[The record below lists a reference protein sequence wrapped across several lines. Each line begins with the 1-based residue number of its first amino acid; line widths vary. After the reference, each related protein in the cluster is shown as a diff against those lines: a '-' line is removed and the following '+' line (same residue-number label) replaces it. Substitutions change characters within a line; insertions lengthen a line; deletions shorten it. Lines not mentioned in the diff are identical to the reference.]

1 MFDKKKL
8 SSPLAASCGSWCSR
22 DGVSLV
28 EAAKQHPMSAAPI
41 VSLQKLLE
49 KCEPTIRH
57 SAVMRTEAFI
67 SFYLN
72 QDGAFR
78 MLTYVGIYPCDA
90 SCKIRGSCW
99 SIRVLQND
107 SPCSQTL
114 QYFLG
119 GDFGRQTA
127 NPSFSS
133 SKNVA
138 KKLHPR
144 KLTCPLKINGWK
156 MYFLLK
162 QSLLLVIC

>member
-28 EAAKQHPMSAAPI
+28 AAAKQHPMSAAPI
-41 VSLQKLLE
+41 ASLQKLLE
-49 KCEPTIRH
+49 KSEPTIRH

-72 QDGAFR
+72 QDGASR
-78 MLTYVGIYPCDA
+78 MLPYVGIYPCDA

-99 SIRVLQND
+99 SIRMLQND
-107 SPCSQTL
+107 SPCSQIL
-114 QYFLG
+114 QYLFG

-127 NPSFSS
+127 M
-133 SKNVA
+133 
-138 KKLHPR
+138 
-144 KLTCPLKINGWK
+144 KINGWK
-156 MYFLLK
+156 MYFLY
-162 QSLLLVIC
+162 VY